1 MHKRQPQMTAV
12 ILAGGMGRRMGGKD
26 KGLVELQGRPLVAHV
41 IEAVAPQVSHLL
53 INANRNQPV
62 YARFGPPVLSDELEG
77 FQGPLAG
84 ILTAMKKAPTP
95 LLLVVPCDAP
105 RPPADL
111 GARLQRAMADADAEI
126 AVAHDGDRLQP
137 VHALIATALADDLE
151 SYLGSGKRKI
161 DHWYAR
167 HRMVVVD
174 FSDQPEAF
182 VNINTPDERN
192 ALEGGGPDR

>member
-1 MHKRQPQMTAV
+1 MTAV
-12 ILAGGMGRRMGGKD
+12 ILAGGMGRRMGGQD
-26 KGLVELQGRPLVAHV
+26 KGLVELKGRPLVAHV
-41 IEAVAPQVSHLL
+41 IDAVDPQVSHLL
-53 INANRNQPV
+53 INANRNHPA
-62 YARFGPPVLSDELEG
+62 YARFGPPVLSDELKD

-84 ILTAMKKAPTP
+84 ILAAMKKAPTP
-95 LLLVVPCDAP
+95 LLLVVPCDTP
-105 RPPADL
+105 HLPADL
-111 GARLQRAMADADAEI
+111 GARLRRAMADADAEI

-137 VHALIATALADDLE
+137 VHALIATALSGDLE

-182 VNINTPDERN
+182 VNINTLDERN
-192 ALEGGGPDR
+192 ELEGGGPDR